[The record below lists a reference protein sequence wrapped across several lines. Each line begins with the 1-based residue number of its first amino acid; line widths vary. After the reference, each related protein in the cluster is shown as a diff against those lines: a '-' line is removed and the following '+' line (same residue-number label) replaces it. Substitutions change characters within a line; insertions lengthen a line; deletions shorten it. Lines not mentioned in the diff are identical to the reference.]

1 MKRGTE
7 RRNAGRDTGRGKDGA
22 SGGPD
27 CRVYVG
33 NLSFKMTEDIMRD
46 FFGSCG
52 RVLRVDFIT
61 DHTTGKFY
69 GTAFVE
75 FCVAEAARKALGL
88 DGQKLLGRPIKVQT
102 PRLISSRPRRE
113 ASTAMPGVVAGGK
126 DGSDSGAGA
135 GSDEVKP
142 IPGCRSVF
150 VARLPLDIEEEELV
164 EEFRKAGNIVNV
176 RWVNVKPSTPVCCC
190 FVEYDT
196 EEAAAEAVHMFHGAA
211 GLLRAHGQLRVN
223 LAPDR
228 PLKKFITPQPE
239 DEHGGDGSYGDGSGA
254 GADTGAEE
262 QAPADAAPRAG
273 PATHKV
279 FEGDEAEDE
288 PPVIP
293 PPSKNRHIVFNDDDD
308 DE

>member
-7 RRNAGRDTGRGKDGA
+7 RRDGRRDTGRGKDGA
-22 SGGPD
+22 GGGPD

-33 NLSFKMTEDIMRD
+33 NLSFKVTEDIMRE

-113 ASTAMPGVVAGGK
+113 ASTAMPGVVAGERDG
-126 DGSDSGAGA
+126 DGSSE
-135 GSDEVKP
+135 EVKP

-196 EEAAAEAVHMFHGAA
+196 EEAAAAAVHMFHGAA

-239 DEHGGDGSYGDGSGA
+239 DEQGGGSGEGGDDAGEQGA
-254 GADTGAEE
+254 AE
-262 QAPADAAPRAG
+262 PAARTG

-279 FEGDEAEDE
+279 YEGDEAEDE

-308 DE
+308 DDE